1 MSSSVPKAWIPCV
14 HWWPLKMVFSQLLS
28 WTQNSHIQLCTE
40 CFHSTGTSNLIPPN
54 LVSDIPLPLAVLLM
68 PVNINSTFQK
78 FWSCP
83 LSHNLYPI
91 HKQISLFL
99 SWKYIQNLTHPLH
112 LHCSSPSPYHQLLLT
127 EQQPLAGPPC
137 YSLLSTQPP
146 VIFLKCQLDQIT
158 RVQRF
163 PIRIHD
169 MVDKVCPCDFSN
181 HTIQPSCYKIIS
193 FTDSTP
199 SYPTKNHLSVISVR
213 FLFKFTD
220 FCAPALPLAPLV
232 LQDVSSPTR
241 NWTLQQW
248 KHGALSNR
256 LPANSLISAL
266 NLYYFFSPACF
277 KLILFLP

>member
-28 WTQNSHIQLCTE
+28 WTRNSHIQLCTE

-112 LHCSSPSPYHQLLLT
+112 LHCGSPSPYHQLLLT

-146 VIFLKCQLDQIT
+146 VIFLKCQIKSLVCNGSLSEYMTWLT
-158 RVQRF
+158 RFV
-163 PIRIHD
+163 P
-169 MVDKVCPCDFSN
+169 VTSP
-181 HTIQPSCYKIIS
+181 T
-193 FTDSTP
+193 TP
-199 SYPTKNHLSVISVR
+199 SSHLATRLSVLLIPHLPSPQR
-213 FLFKFTD
+213 TTFQLSLFVFS
-220 FCAPALPLAPLV
+220 L
-232 LQDVSSPTR
+232 SS
-241 NWTLQQW
+241 Q
-248 KHGALSNR
+248 
-256 LPANSLISAL
+256 ISAL
-266 NLYYFFSPACF
+266 RHSHLRHLSCRMLVPQPG
-277 KLILFLP
+277 IEPSSSGSMEP